1 MKDLPKLR
9 NIDPELAMKI
19 VNQDGFLTMDDVKSI
34 IAFDRL
40 MLLLVRCGNGRFLT
54 PAQNVEWFC
63 NIIDKEGTDYVR
75 DISLP
80 A

>member
-1 MKDLPKLR
+1 MRDLLKVQD
-9 NIDPELAMKI
+9 NDPMLAKKI
-19 VNQDGFLTMDDVKSI
+19 VNQNGFLTMDDVKDI

-63 NIIDKEGTDYVR
+63 NIIEK
-75 DISLP
+75 
-80 A
+80 